1 MFKRIIS
8 ALVCLLFT
16 VCGFAAKLTATLQ
29 SGDKITPFYGDNAFV
44 DAYNAAVNG
53 DVITLSPGA
62 FKATN
67 IEKSITVIGA
77 YAFSEDLSKTTQ
89 FSSPVSISGDNVTLE
104 GVRFVYTLMI
114 EGTDNLIVNRCWID
128 YLNATQK
135 EGHKYHNN
143 TILTDCYIDDNF
155 AMPLSQNMVLRNCS
169 VNHFNEMN
177 EIGNPALIENCNV
190 TLFAYHNIGVSYHQ
204 PYAIYRN
211 CLLGLYKTVR
221 YDYPPSLYFYA
232 PSELHNNCF
241 YETYEHPSTPSNA
254 KSWSIQYGSAHSNNI
269 NVRVYSSTTNCPAN
283 GSFAPYTK
291 DGVSYGPINH
301 KEYPAVPSITS
312 SEIDTQTDAN
322 GNLHVKITATARD

>member
-221 YDYPPSLYFYA
+221 YDYPPLYIFT
-232 PSELHNNCF
+232 L
-241 YETYEHPSTPSNA
+241 
-254 KSWSIQYGSAHSNNI
+254 
-269 NVRVYSSTTNCPAN
+269 R
-283 GSFAPYTK
+283 
-291 DGVSYGPINH
+291 VSYIIIVFMRPMNILQL
-301 KEYPAVPSITS
+301 PAMLNLGVFNTVQHIATISMSEFIHQLRTVLLMAVLLLTPKTAFHTDLLITRSIR
-312 SEIDTQTDAN
+312 QFR
-322 GNLHVKITATARD
+322 L